1 MIFAIFCYSKSKKMK
16 AKNVI
21 ILGAIGVALY
31 YLLKKE
37 KPSFTELPDEADTDL
52 EDVINGDE
60 PSSMTPKIS
69 QADKQVLF
77 NQASKYYEGG
87 ARPTEKMLQE
97 MKMEREKAMAK
108 IKALGL
114 SDEFEKF
121 FKKLKEERK
130 KLKDYLGKPSS
141 PPPLTDL
148 VLNSASDNRWKNVP
162 PTQRGS
168 RPPIPSRGARR

>member
-1 MIFAIFCYSKSKKMK
+1 MK

-52 EDVINGDE
+52 EDVMNGNE

-69 QADKQVLF
+69 EADKQVLF
-77 NQASKYYEGG
+77 NKASKYYEGG
-87 ARPTEKMLQE
+87 ARPSEQMLQE
-97 MKMEREKAMAK
+97 MKLEREKAMAK

-121 FKKLKEERK
+121 FKKLKEARQK
-130 KLKDYLGKPSS
+130 AKDYLGKPFNPRPFN
-141 PPPLTDL
+141 PPTASDL
-148 VLNSASDNRWKNVP
+148 ILDSASKGVSN
-162 PTQRGS
+162 RGS
-168 RPPIPSRGARR
+168 RPPLPSRGGRR